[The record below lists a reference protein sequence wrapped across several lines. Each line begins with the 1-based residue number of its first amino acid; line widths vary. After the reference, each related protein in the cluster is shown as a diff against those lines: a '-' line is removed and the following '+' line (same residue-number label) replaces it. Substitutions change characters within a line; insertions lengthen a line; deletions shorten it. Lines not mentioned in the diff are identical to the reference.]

1 MDDWRKPAEPIEPI
15 LISGSFQI
23 PPRPCRIGVVDEQL
37 ALCGEG
43 IFVFAEPLAE
53 RLRIDLIAKPLR
65 RDGQQRFAERW
76 SRVRCA
82 DELSGKAC
90 TLAADTN
97 F

>member
-1 MDDWRKPAEPIEPI
+1 MDDCRKPIEPIEPI
-15 LISGSFQI
+15 LASGSFQI
-23 PPRPCRIGVVDEQL
+23 PPRPRRIGAVDEQL

-53 RLRIDLIAKPLR
+53 RLRIDLIAESLR
-65 RDGQQRFAERW
+65 RDGKQRFAERW
-76 SRVRCA
+76 SRLRCA
-82 DELSGKAC
+82 DELGGKAC